1 MFFTRTY
8 NFHFSVP
15 KDDLKNRLLGKHVQI
30 HNLDFEILDTG
41 EQNLS
46 IVPHAEQVESIK
58 TLPITDVEIQED
70 GDTTRVVVTS
80 SIRPIDIGGPI
91 LILIICSMLIGA
103 SIVLMYVGGERV
115 ITYSALG
122 LGVGILALFMIRM
135 QMGYFDYVRKIRAY
149 VKSKV
154 MGTDVNMSFAQA

>member
-1 MFFTRTY
+1 MFFTRTH

-15 KDDLKNRLLGKHVQI
+15 KDDLKNRLIGEHVQI

-149 VKSKV
+149 VKSKA

>member
-1 MFFTRTY
+1 MFFTRTH

-149 VKSKV
+149 VKSKA

>member
-1 MFFTRTY
+1 MFFTRTH

-58 TLPITDVEIQED
+58 TLPITDVEIRED

-149 VKSKV
+149 VKSKA